1 MKVYF
6 NGLGV
11 VTGVDTT
18 GDSLRQGSV
27 NVSLEAI
34 FNGIDNSYYSAK
46 FDFTRN
52 DGSRISGVVMQW
64 DAEDGEAFRYSFGDA
79 WFFAKSGQTSL
90 TIYLYD
96 SEGTVTAQG
105 QVQFSI
111 EETDYGDE
119 PTITVNQFNS
129 LMTAL
134 ASKIGMP
141 SSSLRVDEL
150 PETGDVGVFY
160 VVHDDDND
168 PTRANIYVWNRDT
181 EAYLWV
187 GSNELDLNKYYTKEE
202 GGAFEETVNRRVTSV
217 ENELES
223 VASGS
228 PKGVFG
234 TLADLRNAYPSGD
247 SGIYVVLEDGKW
259 YYWNGSA
266 WTAGGQY
273 LESGIGKDVEL
284 LNRINLVNLL
294 SQGKYDSLI
303 QGSYVNAFGNEIQ
316 NADYQEYVYNSPRF
330 RYIKIGGYG
339 TSTVSAIAFYSSEQ
353 RNAITLISVVPYPIR
368 DGDSIYEKY
377 AEVPST
383 CRCVVFSTKKD
394 KDGVYAYGPAYD
406 YLYETFI
413 SKSDGGEL
421 EEGVISSDND
431 ELGQK
436 VYFGNG
442 RIAVQD
448 TDDGAFTYYDM
459 GSITND
465 SSKYYLPRHTENGGR
480 FITDKWSGFSDYLPL
495 SGGTMTGGIVS
506 EGTGR
511 KATFGDGVLTLEDTV
526 YGRKTEIGKYAINV
540 DGGNF
545 YYPPAAEAG
554 GTLVTDKWTGF
565 DKYAKK
571 TDLEEYAKKT
581 DLNGYATKKD
591 FDDLKSIVYGIHS
604 LTYNSYE
611 FPYLTSSII
620 PDEVDGRKTVGG
632 SYAIADWVGGNSFVY
647 NQIIKGYRGTQTING
662 VTFTNQNNLI
672 IVNGTATADTR
683 YDIGYTQTPQHFS
696 PAPIIG
702 HKYLLISCPKGGS
715 TSTYYSELNTFGND
729 IGNGILNTWTTASDQ
744 GVTIKI
750 KSGQV
755 MNNVVFF
762 LNVYDLTASGID
774 FVTTVDEAKAELLKR
789 GVNVDEYNE
798 YNAGEIKSTIVS
810 KIESWGYNLFD
821 GEWEQGRYDLNT
833 GLPVVGYAGYYRSKN
848 KIKVVGGK
856 TYTISRTENTLGY
869 LYEYDKDNNFLGN
882 TYIPT
887 NTTND
892 FVLKQ
897 KTAYINI
904 SLGFS
909 LTSEPT
915 NTCVHLTGSR
925 TGYAPYVGKLGQI
938 NIPNAPLGLDG
949 VNDIHDL
956 LTFEEQSDGTY
967 NAILTRKF
975 RTYRFTGNET
985 IEKLPQYGEN
995 FMGCDIGNLGFKN
1008 ETAPLFNKG
1017 VFKKGTISDLPV
1029 GSCYLYGRNLYYNI
1043 GTNDEQANRDFV
1055 NGLKMYFQLATPTSE
1070 VIATGLTFEQVS
1082 FLTEKGGTIKA
1093 VYEEV
1098 PPTASVDFM
1107 TKGE

>member
-34 FNGIDNSYYSAK
+34 FDGIDNSYYSAK

-64 DAEDGEAFRYSFGDA
+64 DAENGEAFRYSFGDA

-96 SEGTVTAQG
+96 SEGTVIAQG

-119 PTITVNQFNS
+119 PTITINQFNS

-202 GGAFEETVNRRVTSV
+202 GGAFEENVLSDVSGFKTAINQRVTSV

-234 TLADLRNAYPSGD
+234 TLADLRNAYPSGN
-247 SGIYVVLEDGKW
+247 SNIYVVLKDGKW

-273 LESGIGKDVEL
+273 LESGIGDDVEL
-284 LNRINLVNLL
+284 LKRINLVDLL

-303 QGSYVNAFGNEIQ
+303 QGSYVSVFGREIA

-339 TSTVSAIAFYSSEQ
+339 SSPVSAIAFYSSEK
-353 RNAITLISVVPYPIR
+353 RTAVNLISVVAYPIE

-383 CRCVVFSTKKD
+383 CRCVVFSTKIN

-421 EEGVISSDND
+421 EEGVIYSEND
-431 ELGQK
+431 ELQQK

-442 RIAVQD
+442 RIGVQD
-448 TDDGAFTYYDM
+448 TDDEAFTYYDV
-459 GSITND
+459 GHITDDGRKFYFPLSNEKD
-465 SSKYYLPRHTENGGR
+465 GR
-480 FITDKWSGFSDYLPL
+480 FITDKWSGFSDYL
-495 SGGTMTGGIVS
+495 T
-506 EGTGR
+506 
-511 KATFGDGVLTLEDTV
+511 KAD
-526 YGRKTEIGKYAINV
+526 
-540 DGGNF
+540 
-545 YYPPAAEAG
+545 AEEE
-554 GTLVTDKWTGF
+554 
-565 DKYAKK
+565 YAKK
-571 TDLEEYAKKT
+571 TDLENYATKADLEDYATKA

-611 FPYLTSSII
+611 FGYLTTSVI
-620 PDEVDGRKTVGG
+620 PEEVDGRKVVGG
-632 SYAIADWVGGNSFVY
+632 SYAIADWVGGNSVSF
-647 NQIIKGYRGTQTING
+647 NQLIPLLTSSTISGG
-662 VTFTNQNNLI
+662 VTFTASTDGRKLTLS
-672 IVNGTATADTR
+672 GTSS
-683 YDIGYTQTPQHFS
+683 GYWTYVKNFNVDVPV
-696 PAPIIG
+696 G
-702 HKYLLISCPKGGS
+702 HKVLVSIKVKNPNNVIMGYRLRNS
-715 TSTYYSELNTFGND
+715 TTEIDYEGND
-729 IGNGILNTWTTASDQ
+729 YQQVRTTTKMVNQIQFYGNPNIDYG
-744 GVTIKI
+744 GVEIEDV
-750 KSGQV
+750 QL
-755 MNNVVFF
+755 F
-762 LNVYDLTASGID
+762 DLTLMGLDNI
-774 FVTTVDEAKAELLKR
+774 TTVSEFKALFPL
-789 GVNVDEYNE
+789 DYYPYNS
-798 YNAGEIKSTIVS
+798 GEIKSTIVS

-821 GEWEQGRYDLNT
+821 EEWEQGYYNPNNGAIVSNANRIRSTNFVKVTAGKSYTLEATSGTSSSGFTILYYNENKELLDGDTAHNVTNGVSFALPNYVRYIKFYT
-833 GLPVVGYAGYYRSKN
+833 SGTWYGGTYKN
-848 KIKVVGGK
+848 DICFH
-856 TYTISRTENTLGY
+856 I
-869 LYEYDKDNNFLGN
+869 
-882 TYIPT
+882 
-887 NTTND
+887 
-892 FVLKQ
+892 
-897 KTAYINI
+897 
-904 SLGFS
+904 
-909 LTSEPT
+909 
-915 NTCVHLTGSR
+915 TGSR
-925 TGYAPYVGKLGQI
+925 TGYAPYVGKLGEI
-938 NIPNAPLGLDG
+938 NIPNAPLKLDG
-949 VNDIHDL
+949 VNDVHNPV
-956 LTFEEQSDGTY
+956 TFVEQEDGTY
-967 NAILTRKF
+967 NAILKGNTAEY
-975 RTYRFTGNET
+975 TFTGNET
-985 IEKLPQYGEN
+985 IQNFPQYGEN
-995 FMGCDIGNLGFKN
+995 FMGCEVGSLGFKN
-1008 ETAPLFNKG
+1008 ETAPLFNKV

-1055 NGLKMYFQLATPTSE
+1055 NGLTMYFQLATPTSE
-1070 VIATGLTFEQVS
+1070 VIATGLKFDQVS
-1082 FLTEKGGTIKA
+1082 FLMEKGGTIKA
-1093 VYEEV
+1093 VYEGV
-1098 PPTASVDFM
+1098 PPTTSIDFM